1 MPTRL
6 SLWCDR
12 LMEAGW
18 LAAVLLVPLFFQT
31 TTARIFE
38 PDKMVLVRVI
48 ALMMAVAWVVR
59 VIDIRLARGESAS
72 PYADDEPGFW
82 RRVAPLMWPT
92 LVIVAATVLATGASI
107 ALRPSLLGAYQ
118 RGQGLVS
125 VVAFLVIFLLTLA
138 YLRRRDQV
146 DRLVTVIILAS
157 VPVALF
163 GILQWVGPGPGVFS
177 GLYAG
182 RAFSSL
188 GNPIFLGGYLIMV
201 LPLTLVRALRPAAGA
216 LRALYAILVVL
227 QLITLG
233 ITFSLGAWVG
243 FAVAAGV
250 FALAAVALRGRR
262 GAILAVAIAAP
273 LVVGGLVLALNTPAV
288 RTGLGDSPVAV
299 RRISRLFDA
308 GDRSTL
314 RVRLLLWDAAAR
326 TMGVDPVR
334 LPFGYGPETN
344 IITLSAN
351 VSPALRYLGDAD
363 KNPDRSHNEIWD
375 RLIETGALGLVGYLW
390 LVIAAFYL
398 IVRRLG
404 LVASRDRLWTF
415 VGLTIGGAAAG
426 GLIPVL
432 AGLALYLGIGTAVGL
447 LLGLWIF
454 LASAA
459 FGRSGDADLTPEGRW
474 LLIALLAALA
484 GHFIEVNI
492 GPADPTRRL
501 MFWALVALAGALSA
515 RPALLS
521 ARATVSY
528 RPTPA
533 LAYGGVAGLMLATL
547 VYTFIP
553 LDGFAL
559 AANNYG
565 IVWFMLLTFLVGGSL
580 LWAEA
585 VREATV
591 ASAAAPSW
599 LPVLGMAVAGFLVML
614 ALRAAVLLG
623 GGDSLSLLWVY
634 LLALGVSL
642 ALIATWLP
650 TAAAPAGR
658 TRPLAL
664 AAYVPLALVA
674 LATAAIGIVA
684 PMQADMV
691 VRTAQA
697 YLAAGDPTTAL
708 RLASRAVADQPGE
721 PVYAQQL
728 GEMLASVAPLAASA
742 QDRDALYGQAIEAF
756 GLAAQQWPTYG
767 DYQYN
772 IGHTYLLWA
781 QQAQDQNQRQQMLA
795 AAFQSLQGAALLDPN
810 EPDNFVEAAQAA
822 ILANQ
827 APANTQTLLLQAL
840 TLDPRNVQAYVLL
853 GRLYLSQGQG
863 AAAEKA
869 LQNAAQL
876 NPKGAEAAAV
886 YSALGDFYQRS
897 NRLPEA
903 IDSVQKVVDLA
914 PDNFAGYLNLAGL
927 YQRAN
932 RLPEALKTAQKALE
946 LAPAESRQRV
956 LDLISQI
963 QQGTRPS
970 P

>member
-1 MPTRL
+1 MPTRF

-12 LMEAGW
+12 LIEAGW

-31 TTARIFE
+31 STARIFE

-48 ALMMAVAWVVR
+48 ALVMAVAWLIR
-59 VIDIRLARGESAS
+59 MIDTRLARGDTD
-72 PYADDEPGFW
+72 PNYVDDEPGFW

-107 ALRPSLLGAYQ
+107 ALRASLLGAYQ

-163 GILQWVGPGPGVFS
+163 GILQWLGPGPGVFS

-182 RAFSSL
+182 RAFSAL

-201 LPLTLVRALRPAAGA
+201 LPLTLVRALRPGSAG
-216 LRALYAILVVL
+216 LRAIYVTLTVL
-227 QLITLG
+227 QLVTLG
-233 ITFSLGAWVG
+233 MTFSLGAWVG
-243 FAVAAGV
+243 FTVAAGI
-250 FALAAVALRGRR
+250 FALAVVALRGRR
-262 GAILAVAIAAP
+262 AAILAVAIAAP
-273 LVVGGLVLALNTPAV
+273 LVVGGLVLALNTPAA
-288 RTGLGDSPVAV
+288 RTELSNSPVAV

-314 RVRLLLWDAAAR
+314 RVRLLLWEAAAR

-344 IITLSAN
+344 LITLSAN
-351 VSPALRYLGDAD
+351 VSPVLRYLGDAD
-363 KNPDRSHNEIWD
+363 KNPDRSHNELWD
-375 RLIETGALGLVGYLW
+375 RLIETGVLGLAGYLW

-415 VGLTIGGAAAG
+415 VGLTVGGALAG
-426 GLIPVL
+426 GLIPAL
-432 AGLALYLGIGTAVGL
+432 AGLALYLGIGAAVGL
-447 LLGLWIF
+447 LLGLWVF

-459 FGRSGDADLTPEGRW
+459 FGRGSPADLTAEGRW

-484 GHFIEVNI
+484 GHFVEVNI

-501 MFWALVALAGALSA
+501 MFWAFVALVGALAA

-521 ARATVSY
+521 ARPTLPY

-533 LAYGGVAGLMLATL
+533 LAYGGAAALMLATL
-547 VYTFIP
+547 AYTFVP
-553 LDGFAL
+553 LDGFTL
-559 AANNYG
+559 AANSYG
-565 IVWFMLLTFLVGGSL
+565 IVWFMLLTFLIGGIL
-580 LWAEA
+580 LWREA
-585 VREATV
+585 AREATV
-591 ASAAAPSW
+591 VDAAAPSL
-599 LPVLGMAVAGFLVML
+599 LPVLGMAAAGFVVML
-614 ALRAAVLLG
+614 ALRGLVLVG
-623 GGDSLSLLWVY
+623 GGDALWMLWAY
-634 LLALGVSL
+634 LLALGVWL

-650 TAAAPAGR
+650 TPTAPAGR
-658 TRPLAL
+658 TSPLAL
-664 AAYVPLALVA
+664 VAAVPLALVA
-674 LATAAIGIVA
+674 LAATGIGIVA
-684 PMQADMV
+684 PIQADMYI
-691 VRTAQA
+691 RTARA
-697 YLAAGDPTTAL
+697 YLEAGDPTTAL
-708 RLASRAVADQPGE
+708 RLASRAVAAQPGE

-728 GEMLASVAPLAASA
+728 GEWLASVAPLVAAP
-742 QDRDALYGQAIEAF
+742 QERDGLYGQAVEAF
-756 GLAAQQWPTYG
+756 ELAAQQWPMYG

-781 QQAQDQNQRQQMLA
+781 QQAQDQNQRQQLLA
-795 AAFQSLQGAALLDPN
+795 AAFQSLQSAALLDPN

-840 TLDPRNVQAYVLL
+840 NLDPRNVQAYVLL

-876 NPKGAEAAAV
+876 NPKGAQAAAV

-903 IDSVQKVVDLA
+903 IDAVQKVVDLA
-914 PDNFAGYLNLAGL
+914 PDNYAGYLNLAGL

-932 RLPEALKTAQKALE
+932 KQPEALKAAQQALD
-946 LAPAESRQRV
+946 LAPVEARQRA
-956 LDLISQI
+956 LDLIIQI
-963 QQGTRPS
+963 QQGIRPS